1 MYWPTRSS
9 RVTATRCPLRTYP
22 RRLRICAMRSAT
34 VVLPVPGLP
43 VKLMC
48 RLGAWASSPRFMR
61 SLSITSSAAMSRM
74 RALTGASPT
83 RSRSSSSI
91 TASAWLSPSTS
102 LTVCARSAGGTRAA
116 AAPVAAAEPAPGGP
130 SGAGAAVPGIEY
142 MGKPIRPP
150 CSPGRGGADQLQRA
164 VDVERRLG
172 MEADEIGARGREG
185 LHQRIHR
192 LHHQVHVE
200 ECASALRPAEVG
212 LECRR
217 HRGPGAEVGHE
228 VVVHDVEMDPV
239 GARGENARHFLAQAG
254 EVGRENRWGDQV
266 HDSSLSR
273 VVLPWLPCLPAL
285 ADSKAVPAPPHSPR
299 SPSGRSVTYPCS
311 V

>member
-1 MYWPTRSS
+1 
-9 RVTATRCPLRTYP
+9 
-22 RRLRICAMRSAT
+22 AT

-102 LTVCARSAGGTRAA
+102 ITVCARSAGGTRAA
-116 AAPVAAAEPAPGGP
+116 AVSVAAAELECGGP
-130 SGAGAAVPGIEY
+130 SGAGAGVPGLEY
-142 MGKPIRPP
+142 LRQPIRAPR
-150 CSPGRGGADQLQRA
+150 SPGQRRVEEALATEARVDAHDEHQVDLVDHILEHLQRRGGIDREAGLAAGGADQLQRA

-172 MEADEIGARGREG
+172 MEADEIGAGGRER

-200 ECASALRPAEVG
+200 RRASA
-212 LECRR
+212 
-217 HRGPGAEVGHE
+217 
-228 VVVHDVEMDPV
+228 
-239 GARGENARHFLAQAG
+239 
-254 EVGRENRWGDQV
+254 
-266 HDSSLSR
+266 
-273 VVLPWLPCLPAL
+273 
-285 ADSKAVPAPPHSPR
+285 
-299 SPSGRSVTYPCS
+299 
-311 V
+311 